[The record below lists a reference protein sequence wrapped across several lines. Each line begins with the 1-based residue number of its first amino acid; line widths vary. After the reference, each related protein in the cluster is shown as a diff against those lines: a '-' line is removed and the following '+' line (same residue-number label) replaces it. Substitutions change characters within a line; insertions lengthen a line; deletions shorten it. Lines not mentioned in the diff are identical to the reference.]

1 MRILAIDS
9 SAISASAAVM
19 QDDKLLGEFFINT
32 RQTHSQTL
40 MPMVESVLKCTC
52 TPLDSIDLF
61 AVSAGPG
68 SFTGVRI
75 GVACIKG
82 MAMPGQKPC
91 AGVSTLEAIAQNLTM
106 ERLDATVCAVM
117 DARCGQVYNALFDT
131 NGGKLQ
137 RVTEDRAISIEDLTK
152 ECMSIGEKCTK
163 PLFLVGDGAKLCY
176 NTAGFQELHAV
187 LPPEHLLY
195 QRASGVAQSAM
206 TLYSLGKTVTPAA
219 LAPTYLRL
227 PQAERELK
235 KHQNKG

>member
-19 QDDKLLGEFFINT
+19 EDDRLLGEFFINT

-40 MPMVESVLKCTC
+40 MPMVENVLKCTC
-52 TPLDSIDLF
+52 VPLSSIDLF

-82 MAMPGQKPC
+82 MAMADKKPC
-91 AGVSTLEAIAQNLTM
+91 VGVSTLEAIAQNLAH
-106 ERLDATVCAVM
+106 LDAIVCAVM
-117 DARCGQVYNALFDT
+117 DARCGQVYNAVFIA

-137 RVTEDRAISIEDLTK
+137 RITEDRAISIEDLTK
-152 ECMSIGEKCTK
+152 ECKSICEKYPK

-176 NTAGFQELHAV
+176 NATGFDELNAI

-195 QRASGVAQSAM
+195 QRAFGVAQSAF
-206 TLYSLGKTVTPAA
+206 SLHTQGKTVTPAA

-235 KHQNKG
+235 KRQNKV